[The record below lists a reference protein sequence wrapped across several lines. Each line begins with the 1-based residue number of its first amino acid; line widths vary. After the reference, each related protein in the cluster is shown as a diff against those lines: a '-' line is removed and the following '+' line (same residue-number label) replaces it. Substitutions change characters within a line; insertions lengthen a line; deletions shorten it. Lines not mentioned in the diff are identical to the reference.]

1 MQGDF
6 LICNVIGFLGIKH
19 YHLERNSSNGTVW
32 GEPAGDELIVTKI
45 NADGSKTEDKSRG
58 LMMSGDKNFRP
69 SDAIFAPDGSLYI
82 SDWHNVII
90 GHMQHNVRDP
100 NRDHVHGRIYRMT
113 AIGRPL
119 QKPALIDGQPIPA
132 LLENLK
138 SPIDETRHRTRVEL
152 SERDTKEVIAAV
164 KQWIKQFDPNKK
176 EDAHHLLEALWVH
189 QQHNVKNTQLLGML
203 LQSPEPHARIAA
215 NTVKHFWM
223 NVEGTTTGGVILAA
237 EEAAAKKSGILSD
250 TPELTTI
257 RVATVPEKMM
267 YDVKQLSVK
276 PGKKVKLTFAN
287 VDFMPHN
294 IMLVKPGKA
303 DEVGLKAIALGAR
316 GFEVGFVPESSDI
329 LWASKLVD
337 FGSEEVIEFA
347 APLEEGAYPYICSF
361 PGHHLL
367 MRGTLI
373 VTNDL
378 KAFLAKNPQT
388 ETKNT
393 EWKLS
398 DLEPELKLVGQHR
411 NFAQGKQLFTT
422 LACAQCHQLG
432 KEGVSAGVAA
442 NVAVGPNLDEVVKKY
457 KGDAKLILREI
468 LEPSR
473 EIEEKY
479 RSVTLELQNGTSI
492 TGKLTAEDPISVTI
506 QTAPPLSQVRTIKR
520 TEIETQR
527 VSPISIMPAAQLNT
541 LDKAQILDLLAY
553 LISVEIRMIR
563 RLNMLASGS
572 GAFLLKQSKLR
583 GSSPELFAF
592 LTS

>member
-1 MQGDF
+1 
-6 LICNVIGFLGIKH
+6 V
-19 YHLERNSSNGTVW
+19 
-32 GEPAGDELIVTKI
+32 
-45 NADGSKTEDKSRG
+45 
-58 LMMSGDKNFRP
+58 
-69 SDAIFAPDGSLYI
+69 
-82 SDWHNVII
+82 
-90 GHMQHNVRDP
+90 
-100 NRDHVHGRIYRMT
+100 
-113 AIGRPL
+113 
-119 QKPALIDGQPIPA
+119 LIDGQPIPA

-164 KQWIKQFDPNKK
+164 KEWIKQFDPTKK

-189 QQHNVKNTQLLGML
+189 QQHNVKNTQLLGVL

-223 NVEGTTTGGVILAA
+223 NVEGTTTGGVIAAA
-237 EEAAAKKSGILSD
+237 EETAAKKSGILSD

-257 RVATVPEKMM
+257 RIGTVQEKMM

-294 IMLVKPGKA
+294 ILLVKPGKA

-337 FGSEEVIEFA
+337 FGSEEVIEFT
-347 APLEEGAYPYICSF
+347 APTEEGAYPYICSF
-361 PGHHLL
+361 PGHHLI

-378 KAFLAKNPQT
+378 QAFLAKNPQT

-398 DLEPELKLVGQHR
+398 DLEPELKLVNQHR
-411 NFAQGKQLFTT
+411 NFANGKQLFTT

-432 KEGVSAGVAA
+432 KDGVAVSTGNGA
-442 NVAVGPNLDEVVKKY
+442 NVAVGPNLDDVVKKY
-457 KGDAKLILREI
+457 KGDPKLILREI

-506 QTAPPLSQVRTIKR
+506 QTAPPLSQVKKIKR

-527 VSPISIMPAAQLNT
+527 TSPISIMPAAQLNT

-553 LISVEIRMIR
+553 L
-563 RLNMLASGS
+563 LSG
-572 GAFLLKQSKLR
+572 GNQDDPAFKH
-583 GSSPELFAF
+583 AH
-592 LTS
+592 